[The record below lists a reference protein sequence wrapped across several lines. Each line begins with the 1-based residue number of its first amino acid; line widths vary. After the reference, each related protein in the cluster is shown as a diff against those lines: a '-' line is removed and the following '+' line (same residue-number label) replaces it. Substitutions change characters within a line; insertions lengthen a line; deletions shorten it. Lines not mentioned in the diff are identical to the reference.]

1 VLITGN
7 IVLSRSLVILIKRTN
22 TKRIKNTTQ
31 NSH

>member
-7 IVLSRSLVILIKRTN
+7 IVLSRSLVKLIKRTN